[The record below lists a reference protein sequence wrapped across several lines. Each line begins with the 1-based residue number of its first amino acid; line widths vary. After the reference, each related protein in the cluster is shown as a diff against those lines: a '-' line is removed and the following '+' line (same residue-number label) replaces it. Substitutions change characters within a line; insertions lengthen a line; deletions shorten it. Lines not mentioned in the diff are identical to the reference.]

1 MSEIPVHYGT
11 LSAPPTKVALVTG
24 SAKRL
29 GREIILRLH
38 QAGFRVIVHCRQ
50 STVEAQQLCQ
60 QLNIIRP
67 DSACWL
73 RADLNNAQALG
84 EFAAAVPGQ
93 FGQLDLLVNNA
104 SSFYPTPVGTATLT
118 QWDDL
123 FGSNVKAP
131 FFLTQALAPELYKQK
146 GCVINLVDIHAEKP
160 LAQHSVYCMAKA
172 ALAMMTRSLARDLAP
187 TIRVNGIAPGAI
199 LWPSEQTTAVMPT
212 LTEQDK
218 AGILAQ
224 IPLGHLGQPTDIAQ
238 TVLFLATA
246 PYITGQILA
255 VDGGRSLGGTTKA

>member
-1 MSEIPVHYGT
+1 MSETPVINQVSQT
-11 LSAPPTKVALVTG
+11 NAKVALVTG

-29 GREIILRLH
+29 GREIIRTLH

-50 STVEAQQLCQ
+50 STADAAQLCQ
-60 QLNIIRP
+60 QLNALRP

-73 RADLNNAQALG
+73 KADLNDDIALA
-84 EFAAAVPGQ
+84 EFAAKVPQQ
-93 FGQLDLLVNNA
+93 FGRLDVLVNNA
-104 SSFYPTPVGTATLT
+104 SSFYPTPVGSATLT

-131 FFLTQALAPELYKQK
+131 FFLTQAFAAELSKQK

-160 LAQHSVYCMAKA
+160 LAEHSVYCMAKA
-172 ALAMMTRSLARDLAP
+172 ALVMMTKALARDLAP

-199 LWPSEQTTAVMPT
+199 LWPSAHTTAMPT

-218 AGILAQ
+218 TGILAQ

-238 TVLFLATA
+238 TVLFLATS

-255 VDGGRSLGGTTKA
+255 VDGGRSLGGANKA